1 MPPFSG
7 RGRLK
12 AANKWKFKTS
22 NRTLDQDVWSISSA
36 AMEVVVGGG
45 CCQRDTSRGK
55 VHCLSAATAKS
66 HSRLAVTFF
75 PPLGFLKPVT

>member
-36 AMEVVVGGG
+36 AMEVVVGGMLPERCIKRKG
-45 CCQRDTSRGK
+45 PLLICCYCQ
-55 VHCLSAATAKS
+55 
-66 HSRLAVTFF
+66 VTQQTGSDFF
-75 PPLGFLKPVT
+75 LPWDF